1 MTSVCCFSCFY
12 HDFEIAPSA
21 LWNLLYPRWKKKDT
35 GITHTFV
42 EMPRIIKRDY
52 LSCDQLLH
60 TDNIFHFL
68 PSIVFF
74 LTWAQ
79 NWASDR
85 NHVHLLA
92 WSLSF
97 KLWHQIK
104 CSSLLKMPFCCCFC
118 RYGDLEKSVWL
129 QSNFSNL
136 RFSGD
141 SSWKD
146 YLLLTNSFPVSIL
159 ELNDVVLTV
168 NLETLCNDSKIAL
181 EFTSPLWGLLSVL
194 HKCKPDIIPS

>member
-1 MTSVCCFSCFY
+1 MILRL
-12 HDFEIAPSA
+12 H
-21 LWNLLYPRWKKKDT
+21 
-35 GITHTFV
+35 
-42 EMPRIIKRDY
+42 
-52 LSCDQLLH
+52 LLH
-60 TDNIFHFL
+60 YEISFIHAERKRTQASHICLWKCLVLSKGIICHVINSYTQITFSIFYL
-68 PSIVFF
+68 LSFF
-74 LTWAQ
+74 LTRAQ

-136 RFSGD
+136 HFSGD

-168 NLETLCNDSKIAL
+168 NLETLRNDSKIAP
-181 EFTSPLWGLLSVL
+181 EFTSLLWGLLSVL